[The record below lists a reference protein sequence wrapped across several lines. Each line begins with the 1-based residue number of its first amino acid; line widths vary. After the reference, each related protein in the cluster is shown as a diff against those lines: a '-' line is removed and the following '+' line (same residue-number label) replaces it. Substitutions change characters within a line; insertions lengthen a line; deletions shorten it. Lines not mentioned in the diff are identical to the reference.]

1 MENLEIE
8 MIKNKWRR
16 EQLKSELALAQLKA
30 DNTRTDSYMCK
41 ITGVPIPPENKTL
54 STAELLRL
62 SYFIW

>member
-30 DNTRTDSYMCK
+30 DNARTDSYMCK

-54 STAELLRL
+54 SAAELFYS
-62 SYFIW
+62 SYSLW